1 MRIDEAEIGSYGES
15 TKRYFDFAGRNFWL
29 AFGPNEAGKSTFLEF
44 VRNLLFDVPPGGG
57 ERFFSGVGA
66 TTLSGAATFRL
77 DDGRLGRLERSWKLG
92 ETRRR
97 STFAATLRDSATGVD
112 APLDEPAFYSLLN
125 GANRRFFASY
135 FGFSYE
141 DLAQGE
147 KLLAESGLSE
157 LIYGIGLGGAN
168 LFNETKKSLKKE
180 LDAFF
185 NADSRASK
193 PKINAAVRRL
203 TELDKERKKAAPS
216 TREYVEATKER
227 AKLAQELETIRERR
241 RANDERRRY
250 WERLKNAR
258 KRFEEAEAA
267 ERDAAA
273 FLAASLFTPE
283 RLAAFPSGGAS
294 EWSALDETNERLQA
308 ELAELNERL
317 DATRTRLGR
326 IELRPAFVAEKARI
340 QRAFRRVEEIARE
353 RDAAPLEEAR
363 LRREAE
369 ALERRAWE
377 AGVEPSRLW
386 DVATGADVALEKT
399 LERARR
405 GAEEERKIAEETRTA
420 AKMRRDRLDELDE
433 IDREAE
439 AAVARRVEE
448 FGERN
453 RSADVADYRRVEG
466 AFGALRGALDRWA
479 KEAPTLDAACR
490 EETETARRLIAA
502 AFERTSE
509 ETTETA
515 ETTTGPTI
523 IGEFGDFAANL
534 AILTTADAPLEATLE
549 ELERTNAAAEKEID
563 AARGESRR
571 LAEELARLDER
582 LNASND
588 WEASAE
594 ELARLRRE
602 RDERWR
608 ALKSRWLGKKTE
620 IAENGES
627 GEDGENGEGDAVA
640 AFERILTAADAVADY
655 RCENA
660 KSLAEWEAA
669 RAERARKAEA
679 AEAVAERTRRAE
691 TAAEEARRRAVEL
704 WRRAGIPARSDF
716 SLAEGR
722 EWRGLWN
729 DWRAARRETAR
740 RADDWRSEA
749 RRLRNALRETF
760 ETAARWLDGNGETI
774 EWEELNGFKG
784 IKGGGGLAQIGENG
798 EFNGGNAANGAE
810 NDVETSDWENW
821 DGLGVWRDWEGLSG
835 CGEGAKRAFERN
847 AERTAS
853 AARRV
858 ERLLE
863 RARGRIE
870 RWLDDE
876 RAAEERAR
884 RRAEAETKI
893 RRFELNE
900 RAAAEAE
907 AELAARRRALCVEA
921 ASEARGNAAFATNRG
936 DLTVGGTA
944 SNAEDAAAK
953 NGEKAKDGENLPAVA
968 ARSFAELAET
978 LEKRAALRVEAGRIV
993 EARRALDERKARLA
1007 EFDAECEAL
1016 AASLGVETAADGRT
1030 RTEDAV
1036 VLWAD
1041 RLQDALGAEKDWRNE
1056 TRNRDE
1062 ATARIGAKTKAIAA
1076 NDERKRKLL
1085 EAAGATSD
1093 AEFLRVAEAAEEARR
1108 LNERRDGAVELLR
1121 AVFEECDDD
1130 EFERRLEALRDAES
1144 DEPETRLAELEA
1156 EEATLEAD
1164 VKRLEAQ
1171 EVEIRAKIRAA
1182 EEKEGASRF
1191 SVERESALSEL
1202 REAVELYAPRLLAFQ
1217 ALENSLRRC
1226 EEEKRPQILS
1236 DAEEIFGRL
1245 TAGRYTRIV
1254 ANVGDGSFKAVQ
1266 RDGVAKT
1273 PRELSS
1279 GTREQ
1284 LYLALRLAHIRKYCE
1299 NAESLPLLTDDA
1311 LVNFD
1316 DARSEE
1322 ALRVLAEFAED
1333 RQVIL
1338 LTCRESTRAA
1348 FEKIVGTDAV
1358 ASLTPKRFGD

>member
-15 TKRYFDFAGRNFWL
+15 TKRYFDFTGRNFGL

-44 VRNLLFDVPPGGG
+44 VRNLLFDVPSGGG

-77 DDGRLGRLERSWKLG
+77 DDGRVGRLERSWKLG

-97 STFAATLRDSATGVD
+97 STFAATLRDGAAGVD
-112 APLDEPAFYSLLN
+112 ASLDETAFYSLLN

-157 LIYGIGLGGAN
+157 LIYGIGLGDAN

-180 LDAFF
+180 IDAFF

-193 PKINAAVRRL
+193 PKINAAIRRL

-227 AKLAQELETIRERR
+227 AKIAQELEAIRERR
-241 RANDERRRY
+241 RADEERRRY

-267 ERDAAA
+267 EREAAA
-273 FLAASLFTPE
+273 FLAASPFSPE
-283 RLAAFPSGGAS
+283 RLAAFPSDGAAEWNALS
-294 EWSALDETNERLQA
+294 ETAERLQA
-308 ELAELNERL
+308 ELAELNENL
-317 DATRTRLGR
+317 DATQTRLER

-353 RDAAPLEEAR
+353 RDALPGEEAR
-363 LRREAE
+363 LRRDAE

-386 DVATGADVALEKT
+386 NVAAFAEVALEKT

-405 GAEEERKIAEETRTA
+405 GAEEEREIAEEARTA

-433 IDREAE
+433 IERESE
-439 AAVARRVEE
+439 AAATRRVEE

-453 RSADVADYRRVEG
+453 RSADVDDYRRGAG
-466 AFGALRGALDRWA
+466 AFGALRGALERWT

-490 EETETARRLIAA
+490 EEEETARRLIAA
-502 AFERTSE
+502 AFD
-509 ETTETA
+509 ETLETA
-515 ETTTGPTI
+515 KTSSEPNATD
-523 IGEFGDFAANL
+523 GDFSANFALL
-534 AILTTADAPLEATLE
+534 ATVDAPLEATLE
-549 ELERTNAAAEKEID
+549 ELERANAAAEKEID
-563 AARGESRR
+563 AAREEGRR

-582 LNASND
+582 LNASTD

-608 ALKSRWLGKKTE
+608 ALKSRWFLGKREVAGNKGNK
-620 IAENGES
+620 ENEGNS
-627 GEDGENGEGDAVA
+627 EDGENEAVA

-660 KSLAEWEAA
+660 KSLADWEAA

-679 AEAVAERTRRAE
+679 AEAVAERLRRAE

-704 WRRAGIPARSDF
+704 WRRAGIPLRADF

-722 EWRGLWN
+722 EWRALWS
-729 DWRAARRETAR
+729 DWRLARRETAR
-740 RADDWRSEA
+740 RANDWFAEA
-749 RRLRNALRETF
+749 RRLESALRETF
-760 ETAARWLDGNGETI
+760 ETAARWLDDGANKDAGWNETNDFADFNVGNEENGVKLRDLGEWGET
-774 EWEELNGFKG
+774 
-784 IKGGGGLAQIGENG
+784 
-798 EFNGGNAANGAE
+798 
-810 NDVETSDWENW
+810 T
-821 DGLGVWRDWEGLSG
+821 
-835 CGEGAKRAFERN
+835 KRAFETRG
-847 AERTAS
+847 ERAS
-853 AARRV
+853 ASARRV
-858 ERLLE
+858 ERALE
-863 RARGRIE
+863 RARSRVE
-870 RWLDDE
+870 RWLDGE
-876 RAAEERAR
+876 RAAEERER
-884 RRAEAETKI
+884 RRTEAEARI
-893 RRFELNE
+893 RRFELAE
-900 RAAAEAE
+900 RTSAEAE
-907 AELAARRRALCVEA
+907 AELAARLRALCVEA
-921 ASEARGNAAFATNRG
+921 SNEASE
-936 DLTVGGTA
+936 
-944 SNAEDAAAK
+944 NAEVAANGRGLAVETTAKDAA
-953 NGEKAKDGENLPAVA
+953 NSGSLPGVA
-968 ARSFAELAET
+968 SRSFAELVET

-993 EARRALDERKARLA
+993 EARRALNERKARLA
-1007 EFDAECEAL
+1007 EFDADCEAL
-1016 AASLGVETAADGRT
+1016 AAALGVESAFDERN

-1036 VLWAD
+1036 LVWAD
-1041 RLQDALGAEKDWRNE
+1041 RLQDALNAEADWRNE

-1062 ATARIGAKTKAIAA
+1062 TTARVGAKTKAIAA
-1076 NDERKRKLL
+1076 NEERKRAAL
-1085 EAAGATSD
+1085 EAAGAANG

-1121 AVFEECDDD
+1121 AVFEECDDA

-1144 DEPETRLAELEA
+1144 DEPEARLVELEA
-1156 EEATLEAD
+1156 EEAKLEAD

-1191 SVERESALSEL
+1191 TVERELALSGL
-1202 REAVELYAPRLLAFQ
+1202 REAVALYAPRLLAFQ

-1226 EEEKRPQILS
+1226 EEEKRPQILA

-1254 ANVGDGSFKAVQ
+1254 PSAKGDSFKAIQ

-1299 NAESLPLLTDDA
+1299 NAESLPLMTDDA

-1338 LTCRESTRAA
+1338 LTCRESTKAA
-1348 FEKIVGTDAV
+1348 FEKIVGADAV
-1358 ASLTPKRFGD
+1358 ATLSPKRFGD

>member
-1 MRIDEAEIGSYGES
+1 MRIDEAEIVSYGES
-15 TKRYFDFAGRNFWL
+15 TKRYFDFTGRNFWL

-77 DDGRLGRLERSWKLG
+77 DDGRVGRLERSWKLG
-92 ETRRR
+92 EARRR
-97 STFAATLRDSATGVD
+97 ATFAATLRDASTGVD
-112 APLDEPAFYSLLN
+112 ETLDEPAFYSLLN

-193 PKINAAVRRL
+193 PKINAAIRRL
-203 TELDKERKKAAPS
+203 SELDKERKKAAPS
-216 TREYVEATKER
+216 TREYVDATKER
-227 AKLAQELETIRERR
+227 AAVAQTLAEIRERR
-241 RANDERRRY
+241 RANEERRRY

-267 ERDAAA
+267 EREAAA
-273 FLAASLFTPE
+273 FLASSSFAAE
-283 RLAAFPSGGAS
+283 RLAAFPSGGAA
-294 EWSALDETNERLQA
+294 EWNALCETNERLQA
-308 ELAELNERL
+308 ELAELNENL
-317 DATRTRLGR
+317 DATRTRLER

-353 RDAAPLEEAR
+353 RDALPSEEAR

-369 ALERRAWE
+369 ALERRAAE
-377 AGVEPSRLW
+377 AGVESGRLA
-386 DVATGADVALEKT
+386 DVAAAVEVALEKT

-405 GAEEERKIAEETRTA
+405 GAEEERKLAEEARTA
-420 AKMRRDRLDELDE
+420 AKMRRERLDELDAIE
-433 IDREAE
+433 RESE
-439 AAVARRVEE
+439 TAATRRVEE
-448 FGERN
+448 FGERD
-453 RSADVADYRRVEG
+453 RSADVADYRRVDG
-466 AFGALRGALDRWA
+466 AFGATLGALDRWA
-479 KEAPTLDAACR
+479 KEAPTLAVAWRDA
-490 EETETARRLIAA
+490 EKTARRLIAS
-502 AFERTSE
+502 AFETSSE
-509 ETTETA
+509 PDA
-515 ETTTGPTI
+515 TG
-523 IGEFGDFAANL
+523 GARGANRVAL
-534 AILTTADAPLEATLE
+534 ATVDAPLEATLE
-549 ELERTNAAAEKEID
+549 ELERASAAAEKELD
-563 AARGESRR
+563 AAREEGRR

-582 LNASND
+582 LNAATD

-608 ALKSRWLGKKTE
+608 ALKARWLGE
-620 IAENGES
+620 ERGI
-627 GEDGENGEGDAVA
+627 GENKESAGNKENEAVGGSEAVA
-640 AFERILTAADAVADY
+640 AFERVLTEADAVADY

-669 RAERARKAEA
+669 RGERTRKAEA
-679 AEAVAERTRRAE
+679 AEAVAERARRAE
-691 TAAEEARRRAVEL
+691 EAAEEARRRAVEL
-704 WRRAGIPARSDF
+704 WRRAGIPLRLDF

-729 DWRAARRETAR
+729 DWRTAAGATERWAN
-740 RADDWRSEA
+740 DWRAEA
-749 RRLRNALRETF
+749 RRLENALRETF
-760 ETAARWLDGNGETI
+760 ETAARWLDGEDAGTFDWGDWGEFAPENAGTNGSIAEKKV
-774 EWEELNGFKG
+774 EPGD
-784 IKGGGGLAQIGENG
+784 ENG
-798 EFNGGNAANGAE
+798 LN
-810 NDVETSDWENW
+810 
-821 DGLGVWRDWEGLSG
+821 R
-835 CGEGAKRAFERN
+835 GEEAAFEAR
-847 AERTAS
+847 AESAAS

-863 RARGRIE
+863 RARNRVE
-870 RWLDDE
+870 RWLDNE

-884 RRAEAETKI
+884 RR
-893 RRFELNE
+893 N
-900 RAAAEAE
+900 EAE
-907 AELAARRRALCVEA
+907 ARIRRCELDERASAEAQAELTARLRALCAEA
-921 ASEARGNAAFATNRG
+921 SG
-936 DLTVGGTA
+936 
-944 SNAEDAAAK
+944 
-953 NGEKAKDGENLPAVA
+953 VA

-978 LEKRAALRVEAGRIV
+978 LEKRAALRVEAERID
-993 EARRALDERKARLA
+993 EARRALAERKARLA
-1007 EFDAECEAL
+1007 EFDTDCAAL
-1016 AASLGVETAADGRT
+1016 AAALGVERAADERT
-1030 RTEDAV
+1030 RAEDAV
-1036 VLWAD
+1036 VVWAD
-1041 RLQDALGAEKDWRNE
+1041 RLQDALSAEADWRNE

-1062 ATARIGAKTKAIAA
+1062 TTARVGAKTKAIAA
-1076 NDERKRKLL
+1076 NEERKRAAL
-1085 EAAGATSD
+1085 ETAGVANEV
-1093 AEFLRVAEAAEEARR
+1093 EFLRVAEAAEEARR

-1121 AVFEECDDD
+1121 AVFEDCDDA
-1130 EFERRLEALRDAES
+1130 EFERRLEALRDAEN
-1144 DEPETRLAELEA
+1144 DEPEARLAELEA

-1171 EVEIRAKIRAA
+1171 EVEICAKIRAA

-1191 SVERESALSEL
+1191 SVERELALSGL

-1226 EEEKRPQILS
+1226 EEEKRPQILA

-1245 TAGRYTRIV
+1245 TAGRYTRII

-1273 PRELSS
+1273 PKELSS

-1338 LTCRESTRAA
+1338 LTCRESTKAA
-1348 FEKIVGTDAV
+1348 FEKIVGADAV

>member
-1 MRIDEAEIGSYGES
+1 MRIDEAEIVSYGES
-15 TKRYFDFAGRNFWL
+15 TKRYFDFTGRNFWL

-44 VRNLLFDVPPGGG
+44 VRNLLFDVPSGGG
-57 ERFFSGVGA
+57 ERFFSAVGA

-77 DDGRLGRLERSWKLG
+77 DDGRAGRLERSWKLG
-92 ETRRR
+92 EARRR
-97 STFAATLRDSATGVD
+97 STFAATLRDAATGVD
-112 APLDEPAFYSLLN
+112 APLDETAFYSLLN

-141 DLAQGE
+141 DLAQGD

-203 TELDKERKKAAPS
+203 GEIDKERKKAAPS
-216 TREYVEATKER
+216 TREYVDATKER
-227 AKLAQELETIRERR
+227 AKLAQELEAIRERR
-241 RANDERRRY
+241 RVGEERRRY

-273 FLAASLFTPE
+273 FLAASPFAPE
-283 RLAAFPSGGAS
+283 RLAAFPSGGAT
-294 EWSALDETNERLQA
+294 EWNALSETNERLQA
-308 ELAELNERL
+308 ELAELNENL
-317 DATRTRLGR
+317 DATRTRLER

-353 RDAAPLEEAR
+353 RDALPGEETR
-363 LRREAE
+363 LRRDAE

-377 AGVEPSRLW
+377 TGVEPSRLW
-386 DVATGADVALEKT
+386 DVAAVSDVALERT

-405 GAEEERKIAEETRTA
+405 GAEEERKLAEEMRTA

-433 IDREAE
+433 IERETE
-439 AAVARRVEE
+439 AAENRRVEE
-448 FGERN
+448 FGERA
-453 RSADVADYRRVEG
+453 RSVDVDDYRRVDG
-466 AFGALRGALDRWA
+466 AFGATRGALDRWA
-479 KEAPTLDAACR
+479 KEAPSLDAACR
-490 EETETARRLIAA
+490 EEKETARRLIAA
-502 AFERTSE
+502 AFEK
-509 ETTETA
+509 
-515 ETTTGPTI
+515 TTGETPATSN
-523 IGEFGDFAANL
+523 ESNANDGDFAANL
-534 AILTTADAPLEATLE
+534 TILATADAPLEATLA
-549 ELERTNAAAEKEID
+549 ELERACAAAEKELD
-563 AARGESRR
+563 AAREERRR
-571 LAEELARLDER
+571 LSEELARLDER
-582 LNASND
+582 LNASTD

-594 ELARLRRE
+594 ELGRLRRE

-608 ALKSRWLGKKTE
+608 ALKSRWLGGKRET
-620 IAENGES
+620 AENRES
-627 GEDGENGEGDAVA
+627 EGNEENEENEAIA

-660 KSLAEWEAA
+660 KSLAEWETA
-669 RAERARKAEA
+669 RNERTRKAEA
-679 AEAVAERTRRAE
+679 AEAVDERARRAE
-691 TAAEEARRRAVEL
+691 AAAEEARRRAVEL
-704 WRRAGIPARSDF
+704 WRSAGVPLRADF

-722 EWRGLWN
+722 EWRALWS
-729 DWRAARRETAR
+729 DWRATRRETAR
-740 RADDWRSEA
+740 RANDWRSEA
-749 RRLRNALRETF
+749 RRLENALRETF
-760 ETAARWLDGNGETI
+760 ETAARWLDD
-774 EWEELNGFKG
+774 
-784 IKGGGGLAQIGENG
+784 
-798 EFNGGNAANGAE
+798 AE
-810 NDVETSDWENW
+810 NETLDREDWE
-821 DGLGVWRDWEGLSG
+821 
-835 CGEGAKRAFERN
+835 KRAEAEEAAFETR
-847 AERTAS
+847 ADWAAS
-853 AARRV
+853 ASRRV

-863 RARGRIE
+863 RARSRVE
-870 RWLDDE
+870 RWLDGE

-884 RRAEAETKI
+884 RRTEAEARI
-893 RRFELNE
+893 RRFEFDE
-900 RAAAEAE
+900 RTAAEAE
-907 AELAARRRALCVEA
+907 AELTARRRALCVEA
-921 ASEARGNAAFATNRG
+921 ESGTGTNAAFASNRENGLFGLFAENGG
-936 DLTVGGTA
+936 DAG
-944 SNAEDAAAK
+944 
-953 NGEKAKDGENLPAVA
+953 KAGKGANNENLPDGAE
-968 ARSFAELAET
+968 RSFAELVET
-978 LEKRAALRVEAGRIV
+978 LEKRAALRVEAERIV
-993 EARRALDERKARLA
+993 EARRALEERRARLA
-1007 EFDAECEAL
+1007 EFDADCEAL
-1016 AASLGVETAADGRT
+1016 AAALGVEAAFDERN
-1030 RTEDAV
+1030 RAEDAV
-1036 VLWAD
+1036 VVWAD

-1062 ATARIGAKTKAIAA
+1062 ATARIGAKTKAIVA
-1076 NDERKRKLL
+1076 NDERKRALL
-1085 EAAGATSD
+1085 ATVDAASD
-1093 AEFLRVAEAAEEARR
+1093 AEFLRVAETAEEARR

-1121 AVFEECDDD
+1121 AVFEDCDDA

-1144 DEPETRLAELEA
+1144 DEPETRLTELAAEEAALEA
-1156 EEATLEAD
+1156 E

-1171 EVEIRAKIRAA
+1171 QIEIRAKIRAA
-1182 EEKEGASRF
+1182 EEQEGASRF
-1191 SVERESALSEL
+1191 SVERELALSGL
-1202 REAVELYAPRLLAFQ
+1202 REAVELYAPRFLAFQ

-1226 EEEKRPQILS
+1226 EEEKRPQILA

-1245 TAGRYTRIV
+1245 TGGRYTRIV

-1348 FEKIVGTDAV
+1348 FEKIVGADAV
-1358 ASLTPKRFGD
+1358 ASLAPKRFGD

>member
-1 MRIDEAEIGSYGES
+1 MRIDEAEIVSYGEA
-15 TKRYFDFAGRNFWL
+15 TKRYFDFSGRNFWL

-44 VRNLLFDVPPGGG
+44 VRNLLFDVPSGGG
-57 ERFFSGVGA
+57 DRFFSGVGA
-66 TTLSGAATFRL
+66 TTLSGTATFRL
-77 DDGRLGRLERSWKLG
+77 DDGRVGRLERSWKLG
-92 ETRRR
+92 EARRR

-112 APLDEPAFYSLLN
+112 AALDEPAFYSLLN

-168 LFNETKKSLKKE
+168 LFNEAKKSLKKE

-185 NADSRASK
+185 SAAPQATKK

-203 TELDKERKKAAPS
+203 GEIDKERKKAAPS

-227 AKLAQELETIRERR
+227 SAVAQALAEIRERR
-241 RANDERRRY
+241 RANEERRRY

-273 FLAASLFTPE
+273 FLAASPFSPE
-283 RLAAFPSGGAS
+283 RLAAFPSGGAAEWNALS
-294 EWSALDETNERLQA
+294 EANERLQS
-308 ELAELNERL
+308 ELAELNEDL
-317 DATRTRLGR
+317 DATRTRLER

-353 RDAAPLEEAR
+353 RDALPLEEAR

-369 ALERRAWE
+369 ALERRAAE
-377 AGVEPSRLW
+377 TGVDANRLE
-386 DVATGADVALEKT
+386 DVAAGNELALERA

-405 GAEEERKIAEETRTA
+405 GAEEERQIAEEARTA

-433 IDREAE
+433 IERETE
-439 AAVARRVEE
+439 LAATRRVEE
-448 FGERN
+448 FGERD

-466 AFGALRGALDRWA
+466 TFGALQGALERWA
-479 KEAPTLDAACR
+479 KEAPTLDAVRR
-490 EETETARRLIAA
+490 EEEKGARRLIAA
-502 AFERTSE
+502 AFD
-509 ETTETA
+509 ETFETA
-515 ETTTGPTI
+515 KTTKAANDSSAVG
-523 IGEFGDFAANL
+523 GGFAASLTIL
-534 AILTTADAPLEATLE
+534 ATADAPLEATLE
-549 ELERTNAAAEKEID
+549 ELERTSAAAEKEID

-582 LNASND
+582 LSASTD

-608 ALKSRWLGKKTE
+608 GLKTRWFGGE
-620 IAENGES
+620 GQVAEEKGES
-627 GEDGENGEGDAVA
+627 ESETIA
-640 AFERILTAADAVADY
+640 AFERVLTEADAVADY

-669 RAERARKAEA
+669 RAERTRKAEI
-679 AEAVAERTRRAE
+679 AEAVAERSRRAE
-691 TAAEEARRRAVEL
+691 GAAEEARRRAVEL
-704 WRRAGIPARSDF
+704 WRRAGLPLRADF

-722 EWRGLWN
+722 EWRALWS
-729 DWRAARRETAR
+729 DWRSTRRETER
-740 RADDWRSEA
+740 RANDWRSEA
-749 RRLRNALRETF
+749 RRLANALQETF
-760 ETAARWLDGNGETI
+760 ETAALWLDDAEVGALN
-774 EWEELNGFKG
+774 WEEFSDF
-784 IKGGGGLAQIGENG
+784 GE
-798 EFNGGNAANGAE
+798 EAE
-810 NDVETSDWENW
+810 TFET
-821 DGLGVWRDWEGLSG
+821 V
-835 CGEGAKRAFERN
+835 
-847 AERTAS
+847 AERRMS

-863 RARGRIE
+863 QARNRVE
-870 RWLDDE
+870 RWLDGD
-876 RAAEERAR
+876 RAAEDRAR
-884 RRAEAETKI
+884 RRAEAEARV
-893 RRFELNE
+893 RRFELDE
-900 RAAAEAE
+900 RAAAEAQ
-907 AELAARRRALCVEA
+907 AELAARRRALCVDA
-921 ASEARGNAAFATNRG
+921 AIGTGENAAFAANREDG
-936 DLTVGGTA
+936 ASGFFAENAGNGG
-944 SNAEDAAAK
+944 SSP
-953 NGEKAKDGENLPAVA
+953 DGAT
-968 ARSFAELAET
+968 RSFAELAET
-978 LEKRAALRVEAGRIV
+978 LEKRAALRVEAARIV
-993 EARRALDERKARLA
+993 EARRALEERKARLA
-1007 EFDAECEAL
+1007 EFDADCAAL
-1016 AASLGVETAADGRT
+1016 AAALGLELALDGRT
-1030 RTEDAV
+1030 RPEDAV

-1041 RLQDALGAEKDWRNE
+1041 RLQDALSAEADWRNE
-1056 TRNRDE
+1056 TRNRND
-1062 ATARIGAKTKAIAA
+1062 ATARIDAKTKALAA
-1076 NDERKRKLL
+1076 SEERKRETLAK
-1085 EAAGATSD
+1085 AGVANE

-1108 LNERRDGAVELLR
+1108 LNERRDAAGELLR
-1121 AVFEECDDD
+1121 AVFEDCDDA
-1130 EFERRLEALRDAES
+1130 EFERRLETLRDAES
-1144 DEPETRLAELEA
+1144 AEPETRLAELETEA
-1156 EEATLEAD
+1156 ATLEAD
-1164 VKRLEAQ
+1164 AKRLEAQ

-1191 SVERESALSEL
+1191 SVERELTLNGL

-1226 EEEKRPQILS
+1226 EEEKRPQILA
-1236 DAEEIFGRL
+1236 DAENIFGRL

-1254 ANVGDGSFKAVQ
+1254 PNAKGDSFQAVQ

-1273 PRELSS
+1273 PKELSS

-1338 LTCRESTRAA
+1338 LTCRESTKAA
-1348 FEKIVGTDAV
+1348 FEKIVGPGAV

>member
-1 MRIDEAEIGSYGES
+1 MRIDEVEIVSYGES
-15 TKRYFDFAGRNFWL
+15 TKRYFDFTGRNFWL

-77 DDGRLGRLERSWKLG
+77 DDGRVGRLERSWKLG
-92 ETRRR
+92 EARRR
-97 STFAATLRDSATGVD
+97 ATFAATLRDASTGVD
-112 APLDEPAFYSLLN
+112 ETLDEPTFYSLLN

-193 PKINAAVRRL
+193 PKINAAIRRL
-203 TELDKERKKAAPS
+203 SELDKERKKAAPS
-216 TREYVEATKER
+216 TREYVDATKER
-227 AKLAQELETIRERR
+227 AAVAQTLAEIRERR
-241 RANDERRRY
+241 RANEERRRY

-267 ERDAAA
+267 EREAAA
-273 FLAASLFTPE
+273 FLASSSFAAE
-283 RLAAFPSGGAS
+283 RLAAFPSGGAA
-294 EWSALDETNERLQA
+294 EWNALCETNERLQT
-308 ELAELNERL
+308 ELAELNENL
-317 DATRTRLGR
+317 DATRTRLER

-353 RDAAPLEEAR
+353 RDALPSEEAR

-369 ALERRAWE
+369 ALERRAAE
-377 AGVEPSRLW
+377 AGVETSRFWNLESN
-386 DVATGADVALEKT
+386 ADVALKKT
-399 LERARR
+399 LEQARR
-405 GAEEERKIAEETRTA
+405 GAEEERKLAEEARTA
-420 AKMRRDRLDELDE
+420 AKMRRDRLDELAE
-433 IDREAE
+433 IGREAE
-439 AAVARRVEE
+439 EAATRRVEE
-448 FGERN
+448 FGERD

-466 AFGALRGALDRWA
+466 AFGALRGAFERWA
-479 KEAPTLDAACR
+479 KEAPALDAACLD
-490 EETETARRLIAA
+490 EEKTARRLIAA
-502 AFERTSE
+502 ALETSNE
-509 ETTETA
+509 PEA
-515 ETTTGPTI
+515 SV
-523 IGEFGDFAANL
+523 DARAAL
-534 AILTTADAPLEATLE
+534 ATVDAPLEATLE
-549 ELERTNAAAEKEID
+549 ELERANAAAEKEID
-563 AARGESRR
+563 AAREERRR
-571 LAEELARLDER
+571 LDEELARLDER
-582 LNASND
+582 LNASTD

-594 ELARLRRE
+594 ELGRLRRE

-608 ALKSRWLGKKTE
+608 ALKARWLRKERRIG
-620 IAENGES
+620 ENEENEASGES
-627 GEDGENGEGDAVA
+627 ETVA
-640 AFERILTAADAVADY
+640 AFERALTAADAVADY

-669 RAERARKAEA
+669 RAERTRKAEA
-679 AEAVAERTRRAE
+679 AEAVAERARRAE
-691 TAAEEARRRAVEL
+691 KSAAEARRRAVEL
-704 WRRAGIPARSDF
+704 WRRAGLPLRADF

-722 EWRGLWN
+722 EWRALWSG
-729 DWRAARRETAR
+729 WRTARRETER
-740 RADDWRSEA
+740 RANDWLSEA
-749 RRLRNALRETF
+749 RRLEDALRETF
-760 ETAARWLDGNGETI
+760 ETAARWLDDGKNETFDWKDWS
-774 EWEELNGFKG
+774 E
-784 IKGGGGLAQIGENG
+784 AS
-798 EFNGGNAANGAE
+798 GAE
-810 NDVETSDWENW
+810 EATFEARVESATS
-821 DGLGVWRDWEGLSG
+821 
-835 CGEGAKRAFERN
+835 A
-847 AERTAS
+847 T
-853 AARRV
+853 RRV

-863 RARGRIE
+863 RARNRVE
-870 RWLDDE
+870 RWLDGE

-884 RRAEAETKI
+884 RRAEAKARI
-893 RRFELNE
+893 RRFELDE
-900 RAAAEAE
+900 RASAEAK
-907 AELAARRRALCVEA
+907 AELTERLRAL
-921 ASEARGNAAFATNRG
+921 G
-936 DLTVGGTA
+936 
-944 SNAEDAAAK
+944 
-953 NGEKAKDGENLPAVA
+953 VA

-978 LEKRAALRVEAGRIV
+978 LEKRAALRVEAERIV
-993 EARRALDERKARLA
+993 EARRTLDERKARLA
-1007 EFDAECEAL
+1007 EFDADCETL
-1016 AASLGVETAADGRT
+1016 AIALGVEAAFDERT
-1030 RTEDAV
+1030 RAEDAV
-1036 VLWAD
+1036 VVWAD
-1041 RLQDALGAEKDWRNE
+1041 RLQDALSAEADWRNE

-1062 ATARIGAKTKAIAA
+1062 TIARVGAKTKAIAA
-1076 NDERKRKLL
+1076 NDERKRAAL
-1085 EAAGATSD
+1085 EAAGVANEV
-1093 AEFLRVAEAAEEARR
+1093 EFLRVAEAAEEARR

-1121 AVFEECDDD
+1121 AVFEDCDDA

-1144 DEPETRLAELEA
+1144 DEPEARLTELEA
-1156 EEATLEAD
+1156 EAATLEAN
-1164 VKRLEAQ
+1164 VKLLEAQ
-1171 EVEIRAKIRAA
+1171 EVEICAKIRAA

-1191 SVERESALSEL
+1191 SVERELALSGL
-1202 REAVELYAPRLLAFQ
+1202 REAVELYAPRFLAFQ

-1226 EEEKRPQILS
+1226 EEEKRPKILA

-1245 TAGRYTRIV
+1245 TAGRYTRII

-1273 PRELSS
+1273 PKELSS

-1338 LTCRESTRAA
+1338 LTCRESTKAA
-1348 FEKIVGTDAV
+1348 FEEIVGSDAV

>member
-669 RAERARKAEA
+669 RGERTRKAEA
-679 AEAVAERTRRAE
+679 AEAVAERARRAE
-691 TAAEEARRRAVEL
+691 EAAEEARRRAVEL
-704 WRRAGIPARSDF
+704 WRRAGIPLRFDF
-716 SLAEGR
+716 SLVEGR

-729 DWRAARRETAR
+729 DWRTAAGATERWAN
-740 RADDWRSEA
+740 DWRAEA
-749 RRLRNALRETF
+749 RRLENALRETF
-760 ETAARWLDGNGETI
+760 ETAARWLDGEDAGTFDWGDWGEFAPENAGTNGSIAEKKV
-774 EWEELNGFKG
+774 EPGD
-784 IKGGGGLAQIGENG
+784 ENG
-798 EFNGGNAANGAE
+798 
-810 NDVETSDWENW
+810 
-821 DGLGVWRDWEGLSG
+821 LKR
-835 CGEGAKRAFERN
+835 GEEAAFEAR
-847 AERTAS
+847 AESAAS

-863 RARGRIE
+863 RARNRVE
-870 RWLDDE
+870 RWLDGE

-884 RRAEAETKI
+884 RR
-893 RRFELNE
+893 N
-900 RAAAEAE
+900 EAE
-907 AELAARRRALCVEA
+907 ARIRRCELDERASAEAQAELTARLRALCAEA
-921 ASEARGNAAFATNRG
+921 SG
-936 DLTVGGTA
+936 
-944 SNAEDAAAK
+944 
-953 NGEKAKDGENLPAVA
+953 VA

-978 LEKRAALRVEAGRIV
+978 LEKRAALRVEAERID
-993 EARRALDERKARLA
+993 EARRALAERKARLA
-1007 EFDAECEAL
+1007 EFDADCAAL
-1016 AASLGVETAADGRT
+1016 AAALGVERAADERT
-1030 RTEDAV
+1030 RAEDAV
-1036 VLWAD
+1036 VVWAD
-1041 RLQDALGAEKDWRNE
+1041 RLQDALSAEADWRNE

-1062 ATARIGAKTKAIAA
+1062 TTARVGAKTKAIAA
-1076 NDERKRKLL
+1076 NEERKRAAL
-1085 EAAGATSD
+1085 ETAGVANEV
-1093 AEFLRVAEAAEEARR
+1093 EFLRVAEAAEEARR

-1121 AVFEECDDD
+1121 AVFEDCDDA
-1130 EFERRLEALRDAES
+1130 EFERRLEALRDAEN
-1144 DEPETRLAELEA
+1144 DEPEARLAELEA

-1171 EVEIRAKIRAA
+1171 EVEICAKIRAA

-1191 SVERESALSEL
+1191 SVERELALSGL

-1226 EEEKRPQILS
+1226 EEEKRPQILA

-1245 TAGRYTRIV
+1245 TAGRYTRII

-1273 PRELSS
+1273 PKELSS

-1311 LVNFD
+1311 FVNFD

>member
-1 MRIDEAEIGSYGES
+1 MRIDEAEIVSYGES
-15 TKRYFDFAGRNFWL
+15 TKRYFDFTGRNFWL

-44 VRNLLFDVPPGGG
+44 VRNLLFDVPSGGG

-77 DDGRLGRLERSWKLG
+77 DDGRVGRLERSWKLDAA
-92 ETRRR
+92 RRK
-97 STFAATLRDSATGVD
+97 STFAATLRDASTGVD
-112 APLDEPAFYSLLN
+112 ATLDESAFYSLLN

-168 LFNETKKSLKKE
+168 LFNETKKALKKE

-193 PKINAAVRRL
+193 PKINAAVKRL
-203 TELDKERKKAAPS
+203 GELDKERKKTAPS

-227 AKLAQELETIRERR
+227 AAVAQALSEIRERR
-241 RANDERRRY
+241 RANEERRRY

-273 FLAASLFTPE
+273 YLASSPFAPE
-283 RLAAFPSGGAS
+283 RLAAFPSGGAA
-294 EWSALDETNERLQA
+294 EWNALCETNERLQA
-308 ELAELNERL
+308 ELAELNENL
-317 DATRTRLGR
+317 DATRTRLER

-353 RDAAPLEEAR
+353 RDALPLDEAR
-363 LRREAE
+363 LGRETA
-369 ALERRAWE
+369 ALERRAAE
-377 AGVEPSRLW
+377 AGVEASRLW
-386 DVATGADVALEKT
+386 SVAAVSDVALERT
-399 LERARR
+399 LDAARR
-405 GAEEERKIAEETRTA
+405 GAEEERKIAEEARTA
-420 AKMRRDRLDELDE
+420 AKMRRDRRDELDE

-439 AAVARRVEE
+439 SAATRRGEE
-448 FGERN
+448 FGERD
-453 RSADVADYRRVEG
+453 RSADVAEYRRVEG
-466 AFGALRGALDRWA
+466 AFGATLGALDRWA
-479 KEAPTLDAACR
+479 KEAPRLDAVCR
-490 EETETARRLIAA
+490 EEEKTARRLIAA
-502 AFERTSE
+502 AFDG
-509 ETTETA
+509 TA
-515 ETTTGPTI
+515 APLD
-523 IGEFGDFAANL
+523 GDVAASL
-534 AILTTADAPLEATLE
+534 TILTTVDAPLEATLE
-549 ELERTNAAAEKEID
+549 ELERASAAAEKEID
-563 AARGESRR
+563 AARGEGRR

-582 LNASND
+582 LSASTD

-608 ALKSRWLGKKTE
+608 ELKTHWLGGELGTARKRE
-620 IAENGES
+620 EGES
-627 GEDGENGEGDAVA
+627 ETVA
-640 AFERILTAADAVADY
+640 AFERVLTEADAVADY

-669 RAERARKAEA
+669 RAERTRKAEA
-679 AEAVAERTRRAE
+679 AEAVAERSRRAE
-691 TAAEEARRRAVEL
+691 GAAEEARRRAVEL
-704 WRRAGIPARSDF
+704 WRRAGLPLRADF

-722 EWRGLWN
+722 EWRALWS
-729 DWRAARRETAR
+729 DWRSTRRETER
-740 RADDWRSEA
+740 RANDWRSEG
-749 RRLRNALRETF
+749 RRLKNELQETF
-760 ETAARWLDGNGETI
+760 GAAARWLDGAEI
-774 EWEELNGFKG
+774 EAVDWEE
-784 IKGGGGLAQIGENG
+784 
-798 EFNGGNAANGAE
+798 
-810 NDVETSDWENW
+810 
-821 DGLGVWRDWEGLSG
+821 SG
-835 CGEGAKRAFERN
+835 DFGEGSETLEAC
-847 AERTAS
+847 AERVAS
-853 AARRV
+853 TARRV

-863 RARGRIE
+863 RARNRVE
-870 RWLDDE
+870 RWLDGE
-876 RAAEERAR
+876 RAAEDRAR
-884 RRAEAETKI
+884 RRAEAEARI
-893 RRFELNE
+893 RRFELDE
-900 RAAAEAE
+900 RAAAEART
-907 AELAARRRALCVEA
+907 ELAARLRALCVDA
-921 ASEARGNAAFATNRG
+921 AIGTEENAAPTSNRENVALDLFAENRENSG
-936 DLTVGGTA
+936 SL
-944 SNAEDAAAK
+944 SEDA
-953 NGEKAKDGENLPAVA
+953 P
-968 ARSFAELAET
+968 RSFAELAET
-978 LEKRAALRVEAGRIV
+978 LEKRTALRVEAERIV
-993 EARRALDERKARLA
+993 EARRALEERKARLA
-1007 EFDAECEAL
+1007 EFDADCEAL
-1016 AASLGVETAADGRT
+1016 AAALGVEFALDGRT
-1030 RTEDAV
+1030 RAEDAV
-1036 VLWAD
+1036 VVWAD
-1041 RLQDALGAEKDWRNE
+1041 RLQDALSAEADWRNE

-1062 ATARIGAKTKAIAA
+1062 TAARVGAKRKAIAA
-1076 NDERKRKLL
+1076 NEERKRAAL
-1085 EAAGATSD
+1085 EGAGAAND

-1121 AVFEECDDD
+1121 AVFEECDDA

-1144 DEPETRLAELEA
+1144 DEPEARLAELEA
-1156 EEATLEAD
+1156 EEAALETET
-1164 VKRLEAQ
+1164 KRLEAQ
-1171 EVEIRAKIRAA
+1171 EVEVCAKIRAA

-1191 SVERESALSEL
+1191 SVERELTLNGL

-1226 EEEKRPQILS
+1226 EEEKRPQILA
-1236 DAEEIFGRL
+1236 DAENIFGRL
-1245 TAGRYTRIV
+1245 TAGRYTRII
-1254 ANVGDGSFKAVQ
+1254 ANVGDGSFKAAQ

-1316 DARSEE
+1316 DARAEE

-1348 FEKIVGTDAV
+1348 FEKIVGPDAV
-1358 ASLTPKRFGD
+1358 VSLTPKRFGD